1 MKSKIKNLFKILLLW
16 WILIIVI
23 TSILF
28 IKNFDINCFT
38 PLIGLFVATICFIVN
53 CQILGEL

>member
-1 MKSKIKNLFKILLLW
+1 MKSKIKTLFKILLLW
-16 WILIIVI
+16 WILIIVT

-28 IKNFDINCFT
+28 IKNGNINCFN
-38 PLIGLFVATICFIVN
+38 PLIGLSVATMCFIVN